1 VRCAYLKNTN
11 FPLQSDARTDVEIQG
26 NMDDTSVENA
36 AVLDSSWSSLPSDM
50 GQLRVKTPETVQSE
64 NPVSVQEAFSS
75 QVIVFF
81 LSG

>member
-1 VRCAYLKNTN
+1 
-11 FPLQSDARTDVEIQG
+11 
-26 NMDDTSVENA
+26 MDDTSVENA